1 MANIFKIK
9 IFNKE
14 YSIQTEESEEYTKE
28 LAATLN
34 KKLYDIVQGTSH
46 MTPVD
51 GAVLVALD
59 CLDRSLKTDIDID
72 KIRGQIKD
80 YVDDAAKSAEKL
92 KSANEEISMLTAKI
106 ARLEDE
112 LREANRLLNRQGLS
126 RQGTKQKFNPDYDR
140 YTKNVNE
147 PKGDKTTFVPTK
159 NGQTSFFNKDK

>member
-14 YSIQTEESEEYTKE
+14 YNIQTEESEEYTKK
-28 LAATLN
+28 LADTLN
-34 KKLYDIVQGTSH
+34 KKLYEIVQGTSQ

>member
-1 MANIFKIK
+1 MADVYKIK

-14 YSIQTEESEEYTKE
+14 YSIQTEESEEYTKK
-28 LAATLN
+28 LAETLN
-34 KKLYDIVQGTSH
+34 KKLSEIVQGISN
-46 MTPVD
+46 MTPLD

-72 KIRGQIKD
+72 KIRGQIKE
-80 YVDDAAKSAEKL
+80 YVDDAAISAEKL
-92 KSANEEISMLTAKI
+92 KKADEEISKLTAKI
-106 ARLEDE
+106 ATLEDKLE
-112 LREANRLLNRQGLS
+112 DANRLLARQGAS
-126 RQGTKQKFNPDYDR
+126 RQGIKQKSNYER

>member
-1 MANIFKIK
+1 MADIYKIK

-14 YSIQTEESEEYTKE
+14 YSIQTEETEEYTKN
-28 LAATLN
+28 LASTLN
-34 KKLYDIVQGTSH
+34 KKLSEIVQGMSQ

-59 CLDRSLKTDIDID
+59 CLDRSIKAEAGID

-80 YVDDAAKSAEKL
+80 YVDEAAESAEKL
-92 KSANEEISMLTAKI
+92 KEAEEEVSKLTAKI
-106 ARLEDE
+106 AKLEDK
-112 LREANRLLNRQGLS
+112 LNEANRQLNRQNSS
-126 RQGTKQKFNPDYDR
+126 RQANKPKPNPDYDR

-159 NGQTSFFNKDK
+159 NGQTSFFNK

>member
-1 MANIFKIK
+1 MADVYKIK

-14 YSIQTEESEEYTKE
+14 YSIQTEESEEYTKK
-28 LAATLN
+28 LADTLN
-34 KKLYDIVQGTSH
+34 KKLSEIVQGISQ

-59 CLDRSLKTDIDID
+59 CLDRSLKADINID

-80 YVDDAAKSAEKL
+80 SVDEAAGYAEQL
-92 KSANEEISMLTAKI
+92 KEAKEEISKLTAKI
-106 ARLEDE
+106 AKLEDE
-112 LREANRLLNRQGLS
+112 LEEANRLLTRQGAS
-126 RQGTKQKFNPDYDR
+126 RQAAKQKSNPDYER

>member
-1 MANIFKIK
+1 MANVYKIK

-14 YSIQTEESEEYTKE
+14 YSIQTEETEEYTKQ

-34 KKLYDIVQGTSH
+34 QKLSEIVQGMTQ

-59 CLDRSLKTDIDID
+59 CLDKSLKADINID

-92 KSANEEISMLTAKI
+92 KEADEEISKLTAKI
-106 ARLEDE
+106 AKLEDE
-112 LREANRLLNRQGLS
+112 LNEANRLLTRQGAS
-126 RQGTKQKFNPDYDR
+126 RQTAKPKPNPDYDR

>member
-92 KSANEEISMLTAKI
+92 KSANEEISILTAKI

>member
-1 MANIFKIK
+1 MAQIYKIK

-14 YSIQTEESEEYTKE
+14 YSIQTEETEEYTKQ

-34 KKLYDIVQGTSH
+34 QKLSEIVQGMTQ

-59 CLDRSLKTDIDID
+59 CLDRSLKAEINID

-92 KSANEEISMLTAKI
+92 KEADEKISKLRAKI
-106 ARLEDE
+106 VKLEDE
-112 LREANRLLNRQGLS
+112 LSEADRLLNRQGTS
-126 RQGTKQKFNPDYDR
+126 RQTSKAKSNPDYDR

-147 PKGDKTTFVPTK
+147 PKGDKTTFVPNK
-159 NGQTSFFNKDK
+159 NGQTSFFNK

>member
-1 MANIFKIK
+1 MAQIYKIK

-14 YSIQTEESEEYTKE
+14 YSIQTEETEEYTKQ
-28 LAATLN
+28 LASTLN
-34 KKLYDIVQGTSH
+34 QKLSEIVQGMTQ

-59 CLDRSLKTDIDID
+59 CLDRSLKAEINID

-92 KSANEEISMLTAKI
+92 KEADEEISKLRAKI
-106 ARLEDE
+106 VKLEDE
-112 LREANRLLNRQGLS
+112 LSEADRLLNRQGTS
-126 RQGTKQKFNPDYDR
+126 RQASKAKTNPDYDR

-147 PKGDKTTFVPTK
+147 PKGDQTTFVPYK
-159 NGQTSFFNKDK
+159 NGQTSFFNK

>member
-14 YSIQTEESEEYTKE
+14 YNIQTEESEEYTKK
-28 LAATLN
+28 LADTLN
-34 KKLYDIVQGTSH
+34 RKLYEIVQGTSQ

-147 PKGDKTTFVPTK
+147 PKGDKTSFVPTK

>member
-1 MANIFKIK
+1 MADVYKIK

-14 YSIQTEESEEYTKE
+14 YSIQTEESEEYTKK
-28 LAATLN
+28 LAETLN
-34 KKLYDIVQGTSH
+34 KKLSEIVQGISN
-46 MTPVD
+46 MTPLD

-72 KIRGQIKD
+72 KIRGQIKE
-80 YVDDAAKSAEKL
+80 YVDDAAISAEKL
-92 KSANEEISMLTAKI
+92 KKADEEISKLTAKI
-106 ARLEDE
+106 ATLEDKLE
-112 LREANRLLNRQGLS
+112 DANRLLARQGAS
-126 RQGTKQKFNPDYDR
+126 RQGIKQKSNPDYER

>member
-14 YSIQTEESEEYTKE
+14 YNIQTEESEEYTKK
-28 LAATLN
+28 LADTLN
-34 KKLYDIVQGTSH
+34 RKLYEIVQGTSQ

>member
-1 MANIFKIK
+1 MAEVYRIK

-14 YSIQTEESEEYTKE
+14 YSIQTEESEEYTKK
-28 LAATLN
+28 LADTLN
-34 KKLYDIVQGTSH
+34 KKLSEIVQGISN

-59 CLDRSLKTDIDID
+59 CLDRSLKADINID

-80 YVDDAAKSAEKL
+80 SVDEATKYAEQL
-92 KSANEEISMLTAKI
+92 KESNEEISKLTAKI
-106 ARLEDE
+106 VKLEDE
-112 LREANRLLNRQGLS
+112 LKEANRLLNRQGAS
-126 RQGTKQKFNPDYDR
+126 RQTVKQKPNPEYER

-147 PKGDKTTFVPTK
+147 PKDDKTTFVPDK

>member
-1 MANIFKIK
+1 MAQIYKIK

-14 YSIQTEESEEYTKE
+14 YSIQTEETEEYTKQ
-28 LAATLN
+28 LASTLN
-34 KKLYDIVQGTSH
+34 QKLSEIVQGMTQ

-59 CLDRSLKTDIDID
+59 CLDRSLKAEINID

-92 KSANEEISMLTAKI
+92 KEADEEISKLRAKI
-106 ARLEDE
+106 VKLEDE
-112 LREANRLLNRQGLS
+112 LSEADRLLNRQGTS
-126 RQGTKQKFNPDYDR
+126 RQASKAKTNPDYDR

-147 PKGDKTTFVPTK
+147 PKGDKTTFVPNK
-159 NGQTSFFNKDK
+159 NGQTSFFNK

>member
-1 MANIFKIK
+1 MANVYKIK

-14 YSIQTEESEEYTKE
+14 YSIQTEETEEYTKG
-28 LAATLN
+28 LAETLN
-34 KKLYDIVQGTSH
+34 KKLSDVVRGTSH

-59 CLDRSLKTDIDID
+59 CLDRSIKTDIDID

-80 YVDDAAKSAEKL
+80 CVDDAAKSAEKL
-92 KSANEEISMLTAKI
+92 RAANEEISKLTAKI
-106 ARLEDE
+106 AKLEDE
-112 LREANRLLNRQGLS
+112 LSEANRLLNRQGFS
-126 RQGTKQKFNPDYDR
+126 RQGIKQKSNPDYDR